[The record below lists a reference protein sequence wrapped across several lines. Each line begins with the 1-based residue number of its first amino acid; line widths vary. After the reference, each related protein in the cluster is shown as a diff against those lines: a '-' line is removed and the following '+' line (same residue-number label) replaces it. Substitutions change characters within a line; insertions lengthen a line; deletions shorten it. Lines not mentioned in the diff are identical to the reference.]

1 MPSIKQLAEDFS
13 NGKFQSAYGYLSE
26 NVEWHVFGERILTGK
41 KAVIENCEQTAG
53 YFKTVITDFKIHTI
67 IEEGNSIAI
76 SGRAEFIRNG
86 KTLSV
91 VNACDVYEFDKAG
104 CLLKICS
111 YCIPEKILN

>member
-1 MPSIKQLAEDFS
+1 MQKT
-13 NGKFQSAYGYLSE
+13 FQMENLNLLTAIFSE

-53 YFKTVITDFKIHTI
+53 YFKTVTTDFKTHTI

-76 SGRAEFIRNG
+76 SGAVFTRDG
-86 KTLSV
+86 KTLSI

-111 YCIPEKILN
+111 LLHP